1 MVFWEVK
8 GMKKFAVVA
17 GLAVAAWFVS
27 LSVLHSSP
35 PPYTPKRI
43 NKAVELLAAGQPIY
57 YTQLAAPAAGAYE
70 RGKEMAQTYADY
82 ITYEMEHGSFSIAN
96 LREFMRGLVD
106 GGPTKSGH
114 RTPAVIVTLPIT
126 GIDEFELRANRW
138 MIDQVLSSGVHG
150 ILLCHARS
158 VEAVQYFVRS
168 SRYPTQKSGPSGGLA
183 EGLRGAGS
191 QGFASQIWGISGQ
204 KYTEVAEP
212 WPLNPNGEILL
223 GLKIEDRHALENAE
237 MTTRVPGIGFA
248 EWGPGDMAMSLGV
261 QAGRGARQAPEMTA
275 ARKRV
280 LEATQ
285 AAKIAFLNTVTVDS
299 VTQMIDEGVRIG
311 AGGGAEAADKGR
323 KYTKREM
330 PW

>member
-1 MVFWEVK
+1 
-8 GMKKFAVVA
+8 
-17 GLAVAAWFVS
+17 
-27 LSVLHSSP
+27 
-35 PPYTPKRI
+35 
-43 NKAVELLAAGQPIY
+43 
-57 YTQLAAPAAGAYE
+57 
-70 RGKEMAQTYADY
+70 
-82 ITYEMEHGSFSIAN
+82 
-96 LREFMRGLVD
+96 
-106 GGPTKSGH
+106 
-114 RTPAVIVTLPIT
+114 VTLPVT

-168 SRYPTQKSGPSGGLA
+168 SRYPSQKSGASGAVA

-212 WPLNPNGEILL
+212 WPLNPDGELLL

-237 MTTRVPGIGFA
+237 RTTRVPGIAFA

-261 QAGRGARQAPEMTA
+261 PGGQGGRMAPEMAT

-280 LEATQ
+280 LEATK
-285 AAKIAFLNTVTVDS
+285 AAKIAFLNTVNAKN
-299 VTQMIDEGVRIG
+299 VTQMIDEGVRVG
-311 AGGGAEAADKGR
+311 AGGGAEAADIGR

>member
-1 MVFWEVK
+1 
-8 GMKKFAVVA
+8 
-17 GLAVAAWFVS
+17 
-27 LSVLHSSP
+27 
-35 PPYTPKRI
+35 
-43 NKAVELLAAGQPIY
+43 
-57 YTQLAAPAAGAYE
+57 
-70 RGKEMAQTYADY
+70 
-82 ITYEMEHGSFSIAN
+82 MEHGAFSIPN

-126 GIDEFELRANRW
+126 GMDEYEVRANRW

-158 VEAVQYFVRS
+158 VEAAQYLVRS
-168 SRYPTQKSGPSGGLA
+168 SRYASQRSGAGGLA
-183 EGLRGAGS
+183 EGLRGSGS
-191 QGFASQIWGISGQ
+191 QGFASQIWGITGQ

-212 WPLNPNGEILL
+212 WPLNPNGELLL
-223 GLKIEDRHALENAE
+223 GLKIENRHALENCE
-237 MTTRVPGIGFA
+237 QTTKVPGIAFA

-261 QAGRGARQAPEMTA
+261 AGGGGGRMAPEMVA

-280 LEATQ
+280 LEATK
-285 AAKIAFLNTVTVDS
+285 AAKIAFLNTANAQN

-311 AGGGAEAADKGR
+311 ANAGAEAADIGR
-323 KYTKREM
+323 KHTKREM

>member
-1 MVFWEVK
+1 
-8 GMKKFAVVA
+8 MKKLAVVA
-17 GLAVAAWFVS
+17 GLAVAGWFVS
-27 LSVLHSSP
+27 LSILHSSP

-57 YTQLAAPAAGAYE
+57 YAQISAPTTDAYAK
-70 RGKEMAQTYADY
+70 GKEMSSTYADY
-82 ITYEMEHGSFSIAN
+82 ITYEMEHGTFSIAN

-106 GGPTKSGH
+106 AGPTKSGH

-168 SRYPTQKSGPSGGLA
+168 ARYPTQKKGASSGLA

-212 WPLNPNGEILL
+212 WPLNPDGEILL
-223 GLKIEDRHALENAE
+223 GLKIEDRHALENSE
-237 MTTRVPGIGFA
+237 MTTKVPGIGFA
-248 EWGPGDMAMSLGV
+248 EWGPGDMAMSYGV
-261 QAGRGARQAPEMTA
+261 QGGQGGRQAPEMVN

-280 LEATQ
+280 LEATK
-285 AAKIAFLNTVTVDS
+285 AAKIAFLNTVNAKT
-299 VTQMIDEGVRIG
+299 VTQMIDEGVRVG
-311 AGGGAEAADKGR
+311 AGGGAEAADIGR